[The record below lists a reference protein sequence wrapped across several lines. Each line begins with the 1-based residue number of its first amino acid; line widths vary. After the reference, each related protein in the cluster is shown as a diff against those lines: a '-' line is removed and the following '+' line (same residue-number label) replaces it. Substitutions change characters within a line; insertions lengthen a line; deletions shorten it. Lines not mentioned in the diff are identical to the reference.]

1 MPSVAIVHDYLTQ
14 RGGAERVALEMTRAF
29 PEATLYTTVFN
40 PEATFDGFGDVN
52 VEVVPWLDKVPV
64 ARHDARVALPVLPLA
79 VQSIDIDADV
89 VLCSSSGW
97 SHGIRTRGKK
107 VVYCHNPA
115 RWLYQ
120 PDAYFAGLPRR
131 LRRLIAWLLQPL
143 RWWDA
148 RAARSCEIYLAN
160 SRNVAR
166 RIRKTYGRDSKVVHP
181 PRGLD
186 TRGLQEPVDG
196 LEPGFYLTVSR
207 KRGYK
212 RSRDIARAFAGGDRR
227 LVQVGGEPVD
237 SDNVTQ
243 VTGLS
248 DAQLRWL
255 YANARAL
262 IAIGDEDFGLT
273 PVECYAFGTP
283 AIVLSAGG
291 YLETA
296 SPVSTVMVESTKP
309 EAVRAAMDEL
319 ESRTWDEAAIREHAE
334 KWSPAS
340 FHHQLHL
347 LVEQAAGSSLPTHA
361 TSPKSDSRQRP
372 ELNVPRPRSGEHDEE
387 HSRVA

>member
-1 MPSVAIVHDYLTQ
+1 MLRVAIVHDYLTQ

-29 PEATLYTTVFN
+29 PGATLYTTVFN
-40 PEATFDGFGDVN
+40 PEATFEGFADVD
-52 VEVVPWLDKVPV
+52 VKVVSWLDKMPV
-64 ARHDARVALPVLPLA
+64 ARKHARLALPILPFA
-79 VQSIDIDADV
+79 VRSIDIDADV

-97 SHGIRTRGKK
+97 SHGVTTQGKK

-120 PDAYFAGLPRR
+120 PDAYFGGLPRH
-131 LRRLIAWLLQPL
+131 LRRLVSWLLQPL
-143 RWWDA
+143 QRWDA
-148 RAARSCEIYLAN
+148 RAAESCDVYLAN
-160 SRNVAR
+160 SSNVAD
-166 RIRKTYGRDSKVVHP
+166 RISRAYGRDSQVVHP

-186 TRGLQEPVDG
+186 ASGPQEPVEG

-212 RSRDIARAFAGGDRR
+212 RSRDVARAFTQGDRR
-227 LVQVGGEPVD
+227 LVQVGGEEVD
-237 SDNVTQ
+237 EPNVTR
-243 VTGLS
+243 VRALS

-283 AIVLSAGG
+283 AIVLAAGG

-296 SPVSTVMVESTKP
+296 SPLATVQVRSP
-309 EAVRAAMDEL
+309 QPVALRAALDEL
-319 ESRTWDEAAIREHAE
+319 ESVDWDRDAIRAHAQR
-334 KWSPAS
+334 WSPAT
-340 FHHQLHL
+340 FHEQLRQ
-347 LVEQAAGSSLPTHA
+347 LVEQTVQA
-361 TSPKSDSRQRP
+361 
-372 ELNVPRPRSGEHDEE
+372 V
-387 HSRVA
+387 

>member
-1 MPSVAIVHDYLTQ
+1 MLRVAIVHDYLTQ

-29 PEATLYTTVFN
+29 PGATLYTTVFN
-40 PEATFDGFGDVN
+40 PKATFEDFADVN
-52 VEVVPWLDKVPV
+52 IKVVPWLDRMPV
-64 ARHDARVALPVLPLA
+64 ARNHARLALPILPLA
-79 VQSIDIDADV
+79 VKSIDIDADVDV

-97 SHGIRTRGKK
+97 SHGVTTQGKK

-120 PDAYFAGLPRR
+120 PDAYFGGLPRC
-131 LRRLIAWLLQPL
+131 LRRLVSWLLQPL
-143 RWWDA
+143 RRWDA
-148 RAARSCEIYLAN
+148 RAAESCDVYLAN
-160 SRNVAR
+160 SANVAD
-166 RIRKTYGRDSKVVHP
+166 RISRAYGRDSLVVHP

-186 TRGLQEPVDG
+186 ASGPREPVEG

-212 RSRDIARAFAGGDRR
+212 RSRDITRAFVQGDRH
-227 LVQVGGEPVD
+227 LVQVGGEDVD
-237 SDNVTQ
+237 EANVTRVQ
-243 VTGLS
+243 GVS

-283 AIVLSAGG
+283 AIVLAAGG

-296 SPVSTVMVESTKP
+296 SPLATVQVRSSQPT
-309 EAVRAAMDEL
+309 ALRAALDEL
-319 ESRTWDEAAIREHAE
+319 ESAEWDRDAIRAHAE
-334 KWSPAS
+334 RWSAAT
-340 FHHQLHL
+340 FHEQLRQ
-347 LVEQAAGSSLPTHA
+347 LVEKTAQT
-361 TSPKSDSRQRP
+361 
-372 ELNVPRPRSGEHDEE
+372 V
-387 HSRVA
+387 